1 VEGTSPVLQTGKRLK
16 ATRLASEGSISGK
29 IQYERGKGL
38 SFEAKLPP
46 EEQIAEFL
54 MALRFFYLQDEPTHF
69 PKVLRLIGR
78 QTKNS
83 SDLKEALKSF
93 RRQWEDSLFGKA
105 FEIKLNDKRI
115 TTSLLLD
122 LWFNAYYFHS
132 DEMKGQ
138 ALRELRDFFSD
149 DYAKYMLLEATFESA
164 KVVFKLF
171 DGVHEMV
178 RKHFAD

>member
-122 LWFNAYYFHS
+122 LWFNAITS
-132 DEMKGQ
+132 IQM
-138 ALRELRDFFSD
+138 R
-149 DYAKYMLLEATFESA
+149 
-164 KVVFKLF
+164 
-171 DGVHEMV
+171 
-178 RKHFAD
+178 